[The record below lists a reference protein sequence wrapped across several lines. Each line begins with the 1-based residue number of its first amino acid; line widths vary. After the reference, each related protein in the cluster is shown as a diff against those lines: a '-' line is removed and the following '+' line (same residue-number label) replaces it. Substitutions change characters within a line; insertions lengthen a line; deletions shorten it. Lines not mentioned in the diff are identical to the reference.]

1 MSALDAQLRLR
12 LGASGPA
19 SPRLRVVW
27 AALLTMVT
35 VASFAVL
42 LTTPFSAEEG
52 EFIHALRSGEITTL
66 AVGHSADFYSASGFN
81 TPGFNTSGVN
91 TVGFN
96 DPHDIAVSWANRFG
110 FRREAV
116 LQQLGGLA
124 QDAETTAQTTR
135 LDPAGS
141 IVRTARSLGA
151 VAPAVVQPGELR
163 FDRLK
168 WLSVLVLVL
177 MVGILLYGPRPR
189 RMTKWGAFWAY
200 LIPFNVGIFY
210 ALLRDS
216 PWNRKM
222 AMLPEPEVRERVVV
236 DPITNEA
243 FPRYGGW
250 AMFFWSAIIAS
261 LAITLVLLFVAW
273 TFPTYLDPV
282 GWSAV
287 DVAGNPVT
295 LFGVPPRN

>member
-1 MSALDAQLRLR
+1 MSTLDTKLRLR
-12 LGASGPA
+12 ASGPA

-27 AALLTMVT
+27 AALLAMVT

-52 EFIHALRSGEITTL
+52 EFIHALRSGEITTV

-81 TPGFNTSGVN
+81 NPGVN

-96 DPHDIAVSWANRFG
+96 DTNDIAVSWVNRFG

-124 QDAETTAQTTR
+124 QGAESTPQTPP

-141 IVRTARSLGA
+141 IARTARSLGV
-151 VAPAVVQPGELR
+151 VAPTVVQPGQLR

-168 WLSVLVLVL
+168 WLSALVLVL
-177 MVGILLYGPRPR
+177 MIGILLYGPQPR

-200 LIPFNVGIFY
+200 LIPFNIGIFY

-222 AMLPEPEVRERVVV
+222 ARLPEPVVGDRVAL
-236 DPITNEA
+236 DPITNEVIS
-243 FPRYGGW
+243 RYGGW
-250 AMFFWSAIIAS
+250 AMFFWSAVVASFAIA
-261 LAITLVLLFVAW
+261 LVLLGVAW

-287 DVAGNPVT
+287 DVAGNPMT
-295 LFGVPPRN
+295 LLGIPQRN

>member
-1 MSALDAQLRLR
+1 MSTLDTQLRLR

-27 AALLTMVT
+27 AALLAMVT

-52 EFIHALRSGEITTL
+52 EFIHALRTGEITTV

-81 TPGFNTSGVN
+81 NPGVN

-96 DPHDIAVSWANRFG
+96 DPNDVAVSWVNRFG

-116 LQQLGGLA
+116 LWQLGGLT
-124 QDAETTAQTTR
+124 QGAESTPQTPP

-141 IVRTARSLGA
+141 IARTARSLGA
-151 VAPAVVQPGELR
+151 VAPTVVQPGQLR

-168 WLSVLVLVL
+168 WLSALVLVL
-177 MVGILLYGPRPR
+177 MIGILLYGPQPR

-200 LIPFNVGIFY
+200 LIPFNIGIFY

-222 AMLPEPEVRERVVV
+222 ARLPEPGVGDRVVV
-236 DPITNEA
+236 DPMTNEVIS
-243 FPRYGGW
+243 RHGGW
-250 AMFFWSAIIAS
+250 AMFFWSAVVAS
-261 LAITLVLLFVAW
+261 FAITLVLLVVAW

-295 LFGVPPRN
+295 A

>member
-1 MSALDAQLRLR
+1 MSTLDTQLRLR
-12 LGASGPA
+12 LRASGPA

-27 AALLTMVT
+27 AALLAMVT

-52 EFIHALRSGEITTL
+52 EFIHALRSGEITTV

-81 TPGFNTSGVN
+81 NPGVN

-96 DPHDIAVSWANRFG
+96 DPNDIAVSWVNRFG

-124 QDAETTAQTTR
+124 QGAETTPQTPL

-141 IVRTARSLGA
+141 IARTARSLGA
-151 VAPAVVQPGELR
+151 VAPTVVQPGQLR

-168 WLSVLVLVL
+168 WLSALVLVL
-177 MVGILLYGPRPR
+177 MIGILLYGPQPR

-200 LIPFNVGIFY
+200 LIPYNIGIFY

-216 PWNRKM
+216 PWNQKM
-222 AMLPEPEVRERVVV
+222 ARLPEPGVGDRVIV
-236 DPITNEA
+236 DPITNEVI
-243 FPRYGGW
+243 PRCGGW
-250 AMFFWSAIIAS
+250 AMFFWSAIVAS

-287 DVAGNPVT
+287 DVAGNPMT
-295 LFGVPPRN
+295 PLGITQRS

>member
-1 MSALDAQLRLR
+1 MSALDTQFRLR

-27 AALLTMVT
+27 ATLLAMVT
-35 VASFAVL
+35 VASFAAL

-52 EFIHALRSGEITTL
+52 EFIHALRSGEITTV
-66 AVGHSADFYSASGFN
+66 AVGHSADFYSESGINIPGAN
-81 TPGFNTSGVN
+81 TLGS
-91 TVGFN
+91 N
-96 DPHDIAVSWANRFG
+96 DPTDIAVSWVNRFG

-124 QDAETTAQTTR
+124 QGAASTPQTSP

-141 IVRTARSLGA
+141 IARTARSLGV
-151 VAPAVVQPGELR
+151 VAPAVVQPGQLR

-168 WLSVLVLVL
+168 WLSALVMVL
-177 MVGILLYGPRPR
+177 MIGILLYGPQPR
-189 RMTKWGAFWAY
+189 RTTKWGAFWVY
-200 LIPFNVGIFY
+200 LIPYNIGIFY

-222 AMLPEPEVRERVVV
+222 ARLPEPGVGDRAVV
-236 DPITNEA
+236 DPITNEVI
-243 FPRYGGW
+243 PRHGGG
-250 AMFFWSAIIAS
+250 AMFLWSAIVAG
-261 LAITLVLLFVAW
+261 LAISLVLLGVSW

-287 DVAGNPVT
+287 DVTGNPVALLGIT
-295 LFGVPPRN
+295 QGS